1 MIPFRKRVD
10 WVRALFVRKEKPF
23 SRGKVRHKIAD
34 FLETGYALPY
44 CQRVKAC
51 VGKVLLEAPRM
62 ELSGFYKGKKFL
74 LGVGNAIVHIIFLQG
89 MFRSRYA
96 LFWHIES
103 QRQGDT

>member
-1 MIPFRKRVD
+1 MIPFWKRVD
-10 WVRALFVRKEKPF
+10 WVRTLFVRKEKPF
-23 SRGKVRHKIAD
+23 SRGKVRHKIAG

-74 LGVGNAIVHIIFLQG
+74 QGVGNAVVHIKVLQVMFLLLSILFG
-89 MFRSRYA
+89 RIEA
-96 LFWHIES
+96 LW
-103 QRQGDT
+103 

>member
-23 SRGKVRHKIAD
+23 SRGKVRHKIAG

-51 VGKVLLEAPRM
+51 VGKVSFEAARM
-62 ELSGFYKGKKFL
+62 ELSGFHKGKKFL
-74 LGVGNAIVHIIFLQG
+74 QGVDNAVVHIKVLQAMFLLLPV
-89 MFRSRYA
+89 
-96 LFWHIES
+96 LFWRIEALW
-103 QRQGDT
+103 